1 MSTSNDVDPAALD
14 WLGRFASSMGV
25 SPLTQSE
32 VATVL
37 DLAGVAAHASHR
49 QAAPVACWLA
59 ARAGLSPT
67 TALERAVE
75 LV

>member
-14 WLGRFASSMGV
+14 WLGRFASSIGV
-25 SPLTQSE
+25 APLTESD
-32 VATVL
+32 VSTLL